1 MLKFQYNKT
10 ELQRLNYQLK
20 LRVNALPILK
30 NKETALRQSIKK
42 MKNTIEELVREEKNL
57 QQEIDKFDALWPVF
71 VPRIAIKK
79 KEYKEVN
86 IVGLKVSELVDMQ
99 FEVADQS
106 YFYIGAWQFSAVI
119 TLKKLILLQ
128 SQLENKKEITNALIN
143 VRKKTTQ
150 KVNLYEKVQIPGYE
164 QAILKIKRFL
174 EDRQTIQKA
183 AQKIVKERQ
192 RRKEAA
198 A

>member
-42 MKNTIEELVREEKNL
+42 MKNTIEEMVREEKKL
-57 QQEIDKFDALWPVF
+57 LQEIDKFDSLWSVF

-86 IVGLKVSELVDMQ
+86 IVGLKVSELIDMQ

-106 YFYIGAWQFSAVI
+106 YFYMGAWQFLAVE

-128 SQLENKKEITNALIN
+128 SQLDNKKEIANALIN

>member
-42 MKNTIEELVREEKNL
+42 MKNTIEELEQEEKKL
-57 QQEIDKFDALWPVF
+57 QQEIDKFDALWPAF
-71 VPRIAIKK
+71 VPRITIKK

-106 YFYIGAWQFSAVI
+106 YFYMGAWQFLAVQ
-119 TLKKLILLQ
+119 TLKKIILLQ